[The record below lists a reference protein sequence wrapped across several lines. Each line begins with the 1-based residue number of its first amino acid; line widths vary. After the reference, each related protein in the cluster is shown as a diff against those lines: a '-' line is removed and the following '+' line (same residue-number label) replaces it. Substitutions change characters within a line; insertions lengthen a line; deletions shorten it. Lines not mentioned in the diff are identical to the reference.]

1 MCVTIAYSAYTL
13 QKIKTINEILIKSDE
28 ATIKKETSQREEQ
41 LVVFATN
48 YSTLLARFFSSL
60 ISVCFS

>member
-1 MCVTIAYSAYTL
+1 MCITIAYSAYAL

-48 YSTLLARFFSSL
+48 YSTLLARSFFPL
-60 ISVCFS
+60 